1 MKVQQVLVDAWYFY
15 TANIRYI
22 LYLCIPFV
30 FVEALLAEGLIAAAT
45 PEGTEQQGGIFGS
58 MAIVL
63 GIYPLYTAILILYLQ
78 ARSKG
83 ELIDRRRIIG
93 KALSLWPTMVV
104 LVVMEFVLFLL
115 GFMLFVLPG
124 IWVAVRMAFAE
135 FRLVEH
141 DEQPVEALRKSFAL
155 TERDFW
161 LVFAVMLIP
170 EALIVLAKLAMPG
183 VIEMF
188 GNLFILHVL
197 WHMAAVM
204 LQMFPTIALYRL
216 YMQIDKPGSAISGP
230 DSGSE

>member
-30 FVEALLAEGLIAAAT
+30 FAEALLAEGLIAATT
-45 PEGTEQQGGIFGS
+45 PENAEEQGGLFGS
-58 MAIVL
+58 MAVAL
-63 GIYPLYTAILILYLQ
+63 AIYPLYTAILIQFLH

-83 ELIDRRRIIG
+83 ELIDRRRIITR
-93 KALSLWPTMVV
+93 ALSLWPSLLL
-104 LVVMEFVLFLL
+104 LVVMEFILFFL

-135 FRLVEH
+135 FRLVEN
-141 DEQPVEALRKSFAL
+141 DEQPVDALRQSFAL

-161 LVFAVMLIP
+161 LVLLVMLIP
-170 EALIVLAKLAMPG
+170 EVLIMLVKLAMPG
-183 VIEMF
+183 VIQML

-204 LQMFPTIALYRL
+204 LQMFPLIAVYRV
-216 YMQIDKPGSAISGP
+216 YMQIDNRPAG
-230 DSGSE
+230 